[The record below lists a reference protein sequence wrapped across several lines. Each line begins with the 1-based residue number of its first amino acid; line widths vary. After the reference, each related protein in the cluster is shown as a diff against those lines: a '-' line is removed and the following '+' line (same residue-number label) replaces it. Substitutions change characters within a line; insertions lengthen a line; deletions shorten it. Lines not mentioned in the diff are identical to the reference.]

1 MSSSDKQR
9 GVFPGLEFFT
19 TLGDIAKEATQKI
32 KDIDRE
38 LGQST
43 TTQDLEDGTLWDE
56 LHLEFNKA
64 YNQSIELKQSLI
76 NKQSISNSLEAFNS
90 MINWIKIETN
100 RVKKQ
105 LQQFG
110 YKIDENNI
118 DYEYQLPLTPQQQI
132 IYDQQQRQDI
142 KDNNDKQS
150 NNNDQMEIDNYH
162 ENEKDAMLQSNHN
175 DNGHNDQKNQNI
187 EDIDTDDNDIDI
199 DIDINSKQNQ
209 ESDIKSSS
217 NFDSNSHSP
226 QQNKDSNGNLNNK
239 NKESSDTLSLDQ
251 EEIKTTNITRKPYHQ
266 TIIPPSPVMPVLD
279 DKFKLFFS

>member
-43 TTQDLEDGTLWDE
+43 TTQDLEDGTLWTE

-64 YNQSIELKQSLI
+64 YNQSIGLKQSLI
-76 NKQSISNSLEAFNS
+76 NKQSICDSLEAFNS

-100 RVKKQ
+100 RVEKQ

-110 YKIDENNI
+110 YKTDENNN

-132 IYDQQQRQDI
+132 IYDQQQQHI
-142 KDNNDKQS
+142 KDNNNKQS
-150 NNNDQMEIDNYH
+150 NSDQMEIDNQ
-162 ENEKDAMLQSNHN
+162 ENENHEILQSKH
-175 DNGHNDQKNQNI
+175 DDNDQKNQSV
-187 EDIDTDDNDIDI
+187 EDIDNDDNDIDI

-217 NFDSNSHSP
+217 NSNSDSHSP
-226 QQNKDSNGNLNNK
+226 QQNKESNANLNNK

-251 EEIKTTNITRKPYHQ
+251 QEITTTNLMRKPHHQ
-266 TIIPPSPVMPVLD
+266 TILPPSPAMPVLD
-279 DKFKLFFS
+279 DKFKFFFS